1 MIITKENYAV
11 INTKDIDLHDA
22 IFDGVRFEQS
32 EKRLTVCLRRPDN
45 KQPFEVQ
52 FCGVAGYRLTSMDF
66 WGYDPYVFQ
75 FNALPPKEWTLL
87 PTLQAQMVEPIAV
100 ASLFE
105 TEFLMCSGDTLTIVC
120 NKIIIADE
128 NCVVF
133 FL

>member
-32 EKRLTVCLRRPDN
+32 EKCLTVCLRKPDN

-75 FNALPPKEWTLL
+75 FNALPPEKWTLL
-87 PTLQAQMVEPIAV
+87 PTLQAQMFQPIAV

-105 TEFLMCSGDTLTIVC
+105 TEFLMSSGDTLTVVC
-120 NKIIIADE
+120 EEINIADE